1 MKEARLG
8 GARRH
13 LLHLGD
19 FGEGQPLDE
28 EQLRGEPL
36 VPRQRGES
44 LANGQRVVRR
54 GADRVVVASVTAPV
68 RRAVPPTPVI
78 ALVVDVQLLKISDR
92 RDERTRFT

>member
-1 MKEARLG
+1 MKKARLG

-44 LANGQRVVRR
+44 LANGQRVARR
-54 GADRVVVASVTAPV
+54 SGKRGLVLAFSPS
-68 RRAVPPTPVI
+68 RAVRLRLSDPVG
-78 ALVVDVQLLKISDR
+78 AAPAQDAKGPGR
-92 RDERTRFT
+92 EA